1 MTVMDW
7 LDWGTWVHTVVGGV
21 HFVAAIIALVLGPLI
36 FLNRKGSG
44 LHRLSG
50 YGFVL
55 AMLTVNITAL
65 TLYDFT
71 GGPNLFHAFAV
82 LSLTALLP
90 GFYAIR
96 MAARTGEERHLQL
109 HIRLMIWAYF
119 GLLGAGIA
127 QVGTRFTFENPADK
141 GILFAVIGGVTAACA
156 ILLAISLRW
165 LVPWLARRYADVP
178 GAQPSSGD

>member
-1 MTVMDW
+1 MTFADW
-7 LDWGTWVHTVVGGV
+7 LDWGSWVHSVVGGA

-36 FLNRKGSG
+36 FLNRKGTG
-44 LHRLSG
+44 AHRLAG

-82 LSLTALLP
+82 LSLTAILP

-96 MAARTGEERHLQL
+96 MAALTGEARHLQL

-119 GLLGAGIA
+119 GLLAAGLS
-127 QVGTRFTFENPADK
+127 QVGTRITFEDPSDK
-141 GILFAVIGGVTAACA
+141 GILFGAIGGITAVSGVV
-156 ILLAISLRW
+156 LALSMRR
-165 LVPWLARRYADVP
+165 LVPWLANRYTEGPDAP
-178 GAQPSSGD
+178 LRTG